1 MKRVLVASM
10 MHESNSFNPIIAGEN
25 DFGVVRGEKLFE
37 RNPKNDPLRGVMDTL
52 IFVSYLR
59 VSYQGEGGFFL
70 YRILQ
75 KFSIE

>member
-52 IFVSYLR
+52 QE
-59 VSYQGEGGFFL
+59 QGSSTDTFCKRSSKWGS
-70 YRILQ
+70 R
-75 KFSIE
+75 S

>member
-37 RNPKNDPLRGVMDTL
+37 
-52 IFVSYLR
+52 I
-59 VSYQGEGGFFL
+59 
-70 YRILQ
+70 Q
-75 KFSIE
+75 KMIRCAE

>member
-52 IFVSYLR
+52 
-59 VSYQGEGGFFL
+59 
-70 YRILQ
+70 
-75 KFSIE
+75 